1 VGASTFNSDTTVTVA
16 VGDDTDSATEGT
28 DYATVADLTVTIS
41 AGQSSGSVDF
51 ELTPANDSL
60 DEDTET
66 VSISGSSST
75 KVTFTDTSVDISD
88 NDSPPTV
95 SISDATAT
103 EGAAVEFTV
112 SLDAASGKEVKVKWQ
127 TVTDTA
133 GSHKATADTDYT
145 AQTLTEITISAGA
158 TSTTVTVDTADDV
171 IDEENET
178 FKVQLSEATNA
189 VVSSSAASAVG
200 TITDNDGAPSSITLS
215 VDADTA
221 TAGTQTSVAEEG
233 GAKTARITATVDG
246 STTFNAD
253 TTVTV
258 AVGKDGDTAIEG
270 TDYTTV
276 GALTITISAGEASG
290 YVDFTLSPTDDSLDE
305 DDETLSI
312 TGTAG
317 SLTVNPASVSID
329 DDDDP
334 PTVSVTAA
342 SATEGTA
349 VEFMVTLDAA
359 SGRDVKVKWATADHT
374 AGTHKATADSDYTA
388 QTATE
393 ITITAG
399 VTTKTVTV
407 ATLGD
412 VIDEP
417 AETFLVQLS
426 DATNANISGT
436 AGSATGTIS
445 DDDATPTGITLSVD
459 ADTGTDEVQ
468 SGVAEEGGAKTARI
482 TATVDG
488 DTTFSSATTVTV
500 TVGANTDSAT
510 EGTDYA
516 TVGALSVTIPAGKA
530 SAHVD
535 FSLSPSDD
543 SRAEGNETISITG
556 AAGDL
561 TLTVAGT
568 SVTIEDDD
576 TTPTSITLTV
586 DADTETAGTQTSVAE
601 NGGAKTVRVT
611 ATVVGSSTF
620 NSDTTVTVQVGDDTD
635 TATEGTDYATVGD
648 LTVTISA
655 GEASGSVDFELTPTN
670 DRLDEDTESLSISG
684 SSSTKVTFTDT
695 SVSITDDDSPP
706 TISVGDAT
714 ATEGTA
720 VSFTVSLD
728 AASGK
733 DVKVKWQT
741 VTDSSPGAVQA
752 TADTDYTAQ
761 ALTEITI
768 SAGATSTTVTVDT
781 AD

>member
-1 VGASTFNSDTTVTVA
+1 M
-16 VGDDTDSATEGT
+16 
-28 DYATVADLTVTIS
+28 
-41 AGQSSGSVDF
+41 
-51 ELTPANDSL
+51 
-60 DEDTET
+60 
-66 VSISGSSST
+66 
-75 KVTFTDTSVDISD
+75 
-88 NDSPPTV
+88 
-95 SISDATAT
+95 
-103 EGAAVEFTV
+103 
-112 SLDAASGKEVKVKWQ
+112 
-127 TVTDTA
+127 
-133 GSHKATADTDYT
+133 
-145 AQTLTEITISAGA
+145 
-158 TSTTVTVDTADDV
+158 
-171 IDEENET
+171 
-178 FKVQLSEATNA
+178 
-189 VVSSSAASAVG
+189 
-200 TITDNDGAPSSITLS
+200 
-215 VDADTA
+215 
-221 TAGTQTSVAEEG
+221 
-233 GAKTARITATVDG
+233 
-246 STTFNAD
+246 
-253 TTVTV
+253 TV
-258 AVGKDGDTAIEG
+258 AVGKDGDTAVEG

-276 GALTITISAGEASG
+276 GALTVTISAGDASG

-312 TGTAG
+312 TGTAEG
-317 SLTVNPASVSID
+317 LTVNAASVSID

-334 PTVSVTAA
+334 PTVSVTGG

-349 VEFMVTLDAA
+349 VSFTVSLDAA

-374 AGTHKATADSDYTA
+374 AGSHKATADSDYTA

-393 ITITAG
+393 ITFAAG
-399 VTTKTVTV
+399 STSTMVTV
-407 ATLGD
+407 ATTAD
-412 VIDEP
+412 VIDEA

-459 ADTGTDEVQ
+459 ADTSVDDTQ
-468 SGVAEEGGAKTARI
+468 TGVSEDGGAKTARI

-500 TVGANTDSAT
+500 QVGANTDSAT

-516 TVGALSVTIPAGKA
+516 TVGALTVTIPAGQA
-530 SAHVD
+530 SASVD

-543 SRAEGNETISITG
+543 SRAEGAETISITG
-556 AAGDL
+556 SAEG
-561 TLTVAGT
+561 LTVADT

-576 TTPTSITLTV
+576 TTPTAIVLSV
-586 DADTETAGTQTSVAE
+586 DADTETVGTQTSVAE
-601 NGGAKTVRVT
+601 DGGQKTAKVT

-620 NSDTTVTVQVGDDTD
+620 NSDTTVTVAVGKNTD

-655 GEASGSVDFELTPTN
+655 GQSSAYVDFELTPTN

-684 SSSTKVTFTDT
+684 SSSGSVTFTDT
-695 SVSITDDDSPP
+695 SVDISDDDSPP
-706 TISVGDAT
+706 TVSISDAT

-720 VSFTVSLD
+720 VEFTVRLD
-728 AASGK
+728 AVSGL

-761 ALTEITI
+761 TATEITI

-781 AD
+781 ADDVIDEENETFKVQLSDATNAAISGTAGEATGTITDNDGAPSSITLSVDADTATAGTQSSVAEDGGAKTARITATVDGSTRFNADTTVTVAVGKDGDTAVEGTDYTTVGALTVTISAGDASASVDFTLTPTDDALDEDDETLSITGTAEAFDSERCVCVYRRR